1 MSNRISWCFENL
13 VILLG
18 RNWVIGFQ
26 TITALESFKCL
37 QFGHELCIQKTC
49 AVFVCQGRS
58 PTCVTYVGKHSARA
72 PTSSPTAVNTGT
84 SGPTAVLAAFTASS
98 TKWTCGSTRSTTA
111 PTTSGQKATDC
122 VVMMKSN
129 FTSKASFHFTFNCL
143 LRHRGKK
150 YSLLFLC
157 RIPAQ

>member
-1 MSNRISWCFENL
+1 MSNRTSWCFENL
-13 VILLG
+13 VLLLG

-26 TITALESFKCL
+26 TIRPVSFKCL
-37 QFGHELCIQKTC
+37 HFGHELCIQKTC

-111 PTTSGQKATDC
+111 PTTSGQKATDR
-122 VVMMKSN
+122 VVMKSN
-129 FTSKASFHFTFNCL
+129 FTSKAKASFHFTFNCL
-143 LRHRGKK
+143 LRHEYAEFQHSKVSHG
-150 YSLLFLC
+150 
-157 RIPAQ
+157 